1 MKLPS
6 NKSQITLNFHLSIT
20 GGNIAIEPEPNYGEF
35 PTVSKDYAKL
45 RKEFHQKRPTSKWSK
60 REHATENS
68 NSAFY
73 VIAETSNAT
82 TKTLR
87 SPGSSGTTRHF
98 TGTTFNPSTKHPY
111 YYNSKSQER
120 NPQAAAAKQNKTFPG
135 VYYAT
140 TNYEF
145 HHTNYRRPISTT
157 YKPSYATHHTINAI
171 TADKNEKTNNDANNL
186 RRKETT
192 TPLDVLSLLLEGREN
207 RRVDNK
213 TEVNEINSGFTE
225 NEYADTTTEVD
236 SSSTAQFTT
245 ESIKDS
251 LQDTATESTIKSE
264 DHTTTFSESY
274 STTTEEYTVVTAERK
289 EDSPVTFKTV
299 INSTDCVGNVAHDI
313 QNNLNDILQNR
324 QDTNVLAAT
333 TTIPVD
339 INGINKLQEVTGV
352 EYSSTES
359 DEDVTS
365 TEHDIT
371 EVDLEFRVNVATPP
385 GPLTKIQTVGNVSK
399 NKEDG
404 SDYDY
409 NDLPPSLPNLR

>member
-1 MKLPS
+1 MIIYP
-6 NKSQITLNFHLSIT
+6 IA
-20 GGNIAIEPEPNYGEF
+20 GGNIAIEPEPNYGEY

-45 RKEFHQKRPTSKWSK
+45 RKEFHQKRPTSKWNK

-87 SPGSSGTTRHF
+87 SPGHSGTTRHF

-120 NPQAAAAKQNKTFPG
+120 NSQAAAIKQNKTFPG

-157 YKPSYATHHTINAI
+157 YKPNYATHHTINAI
-171 TADKNEKTNNDANNL
+171 TVDKNEKTNDDDNHVK
-186 RRKETT
+186 RKETT
-192 TPLDVLSLLLEGREN
+192 TPFDVLSLLLEGREN
-207 RRVDNK
+207 RGVDNK
-213 TEVNEINSGFTE
+213 TELNEINPSLAE
-225 NEYADTTTEVD
+225 NEYADTTTE
-236 SSSTAQFTT
+236 SETSSTTQFTT

-251 LQDTATESTIKSE
+251 LEDTATESTLKSE
-264 DHTTTFSESY
+264 DSTSTLEESY
-274 STTTEEYTVVTAERK
+274 STTTEQYTIITAERK

-299 INSTDCVGNVAHDI
+299 INTTDCVGNVAIDI

-324 QDTNVLAAT
+324 QDTNVVAAT
-333 TTIPVD
+333 TILPVD
-339 INGINKLQEVTGV
+339 INEINKLQEVTGV
-352 EYSSTES
+352 EYSSTET
-359 DEDVTS
+359 DEGVTS

-385 GPLTKIQTVGNVSK
+385 GPLTKIQTLVNLTK